1 MAPPRRM
8 AYQTDQPAPISP
20 SKLSLDITHEV
31 CYYRNGEAEQCAFP
45 PETKPKM
52 IIEEKV
58 YELPSEDSHRLEVV
72 EIGEMKKY
80 ETAFGTKDKFTIK
93 IKVLDEKSSEG
104 EDLHVFLTVSPSI
117 GVKATLGK
125 FLRRLKLNVT
135 GKIDMDELVGFK
147 FKASIAHNEGT
158 GQSAGK
164 TFANLVIDTV
174 APLTTKPQPVEQV

>member
-1 MAPPRRM
+1 MRLP
-8 AYQTDQPAPISP
+8 TGD
-20 SKLSLDITHEV
+20 KT
-31 CYYRNGEAEQCAFP
+31 
-45 PETKPKM
+45 KM

-58 YELPSEDSHRLEVV
+58 YELPTEDSHRLEVV
-72 EIGEMKKY
+72 EIGEIKKY
-80 ETAFGTKDKFTIK
+80 ETSYGVKDKFTIK
-93 IKVLDEKSSEG
+93 IKVLDEKSSVG

-125 FLRRLKLNVT
+125 FLRRLKLDVT
-135 GKIDMDELVGFK
+135 GKVDMDELVGFK

-174 APLTTKPQPVEQV
+174 APMTSSKAPVEQV

>member
-1 MAPPRRM
+1 
-8 AYQTDQPAPISP
+8 
-20 SKLSLDITHEV
+20 
-31 CYYRNGEAEQCAFP
+31 
-45 PETKPKM
+45 M

-58 YELPSEDSHRLEVV
+58 YELPSEDSHRLEIV
-72 EIGEMKKY
+72 EIGEIKKY

-93 IKVLDEKSSEG
+93 IKVMDEKSSKG

-147 FKASIAHNEGT
+147 FKAAVAHNEGT
-158 GQSAGK
+158 GASSGK
-164 TFANLVIDTV
+164 TFANLVIETV
-174 APLTTKPQPVEQV
+174 APLTAPKTQEAEVEEIPF

>member
-1 MAPPRRM
+1 
-8 AYQTDQPAPISP
+8 
-20 SKLSLDITHEV
+20 
-31 CYYRNGEAEQCAFP
+31 
-45 PETKPKM
+45 M

-93 IKVLDEKSSEG
+93 IKVLDEKAITG
-104 EDLHVFLTVSPSI
+104 DDLHVFLTVSPSI
-117 GVKATLGK
+117 GTKATLGK

-135 GKIDMDELVGFK
+135 GKVDVNELVGMK
-147 FKASIAHNEGT
+147 FKAAVAYNEGT
-158 GQSAGK
+158 GNSAGK

-174 APLTTKPQPVEQV
+174 APLPGSKPAAVEQF